1 MGCTK
6 VAQHLAFPLGKMVLC
21 SNRAQAKFCRA
32 QNGAQNK
39 KSRKAALL
47 KAPFPHFLFQLVQ
60 GGQRSSQSFAA
71 AKRQQNPALLVNKAS
86 QGGSAV
92 ALPRRAQLHICGTTL
107 SKRVRMAHIP
117 QLFIKAKVP
126 LSRHFCKYISPNR
139 SCRKEKWR
147 WYRFSAARSIAERP
161 PSGFHAFG
169 CGHRVRVCRRVRL
182 SCFRQSGACR
192 HRRGGA

>member
-1 MGCTK
+1 MTAFSLRARLHFG
-6 VAQHLAFPLGKMVLC
+6 ANSDLALSLP
-21 SNRAQAKFCRA
+21 Q
-32 QNGAQNK
+32 
-39 KSRKAALL
+39 SRCFN
-47 KAPFPHFLFQLVQ
+47 PFSPRQLPP
-60 GGQRSSQSFAA
+60 QREP
-71 AKRQQNPALLVNKAS
+71 R
-86 QGGSAV
+86 

-107 SKRVRMAHIP
+107 SKHVRMAHTP

-147 WYRFSAARSIAERP
+147 WYRFSAARSIAEQP
-161 PSGFHAFG
+161 PSGFRAFG

-192 HRRGGA
+192 HHRGGA